1 MSLSTTALFCC
12 LTDFAETFED
22 WERHQLIP
30 TQRKRHRAGKLSL
43 GEMLFI
49 MVLFHLS
56 PFKDFKHFWIHGV
69 EQKYRDCFGNLT
81 SYGRF
86 VALMPR
92 LFTLFCVLMHSLS
105 GEQNGVQDHTGQYRR
120 PGTTGRDCSRVER
133 KAAGRQGLHLEKA
146 LC

>member
-12 LTDFAETFED
+12 LSDFAETFES
-22 WERHQLIP
+22 WERHRLIP
-30 TQRKRHRAGKLSL
+30 TRRKRRREGKLSL

-69 EQKYRDCFGNLT
+69 EQKYRDCFGVLP

-92 LFTLFCVLMHSLS
+92 LFTPFAC
-105 GEQNGVQDHTGQYRR
+105 
-120 PGTTGRDCSRVER
+120 
-133 KAAGRQGLHLEKA
+133 
-146 LC
+146 